1 MKKWV
6 CISGLLL
13 SLPLMAQAETPLQ
26 RWHADLSQGYAALA
40 HSSARLA
47 ESLEDYCAAPDA
59 ARQHEVREQWSRAF
73 MDWQAVR
80 FVDFG
85 PVEQDSLAWQMQFW
99 PDKKNLIARKSQ
111 MLLRSETPVT
121 VESLAAEGV
130 AVKGFPALEYM
141 LFEYESGEGVGSAC
155 AVSVPT
161 GRLIAENA
169 QRLVQDWQQF
179 QTHFESQPS
188 YESDMVKAAIHAA
201 EILRDKRLGEPMG
214 LSGSARR
221 LHFLADAWRSG
232 QSLRTIEASLDGLNR
247 YFMPGLK
254 LLLEPRAPELLE
266 GTQERLDS
274 ALEKARA
281 LPSGIKPLLDDNS
294 GYRQLQSLFISVD
307 TLGIHLNDSVAVELG
322 IVKGFNSSD
331 GD

>member
-1 MKKWV
+1 MKKWA
-6 CISGLLL
+6 CIASLLL
-13 SLPLMAQAETPLQ
+13 PLTAQAETPLE

-40 HSSARLA
+40 QSSAQLA
-47 ESLEDYCAAPDA
+47 NTLETYCAAPDQTLQTE
-59 ARQHEVREQWSRAF
+59 ARQQWSRAF

-80 FVDFG
+80 FVEFG
-85 PVEQDSLAWQMQFW
+85 PIEQDSLAWQMQFW

-111 MLLRSETPVT
+111 MLLRSEAPVT
-121 VESLAAEGV
+121 LESLAAEGV

-141 LFEYESGEGVGSAC
+141 LFEYEPGKGVGSAC
-155 AVSVPT
+155 SATLPVSK
-161 GRLIAENA
+161 LIEHNA
-169 QRLVQDWQQF
+169 DRLVQSWQQF
-179 QTHFESQPS
+179 QIHFQSNPA
-188 YESDMVKAAIHAA
+188 YEADMVKAAIHAA
-201 EILRDKRLGEPMG
+201 EIMRDKRLGEPMG

-221 LHFLADAWRSG
+221 LHFLADAWRSE

-254 LLLEPRAPELLE
+254 LLLEPRAPELLQE
-266 GTQERLDS
+266 TQERLDT

>member
-1 MKKWV
+1 MKKWA
-6 CISGLLL
+6 CIASLM
-13 SLPLMAQAETPLQ
+13 LPLVAQAESPLQ

-40 HSSARLA
+40 QSSAQ
-47 ESLEDYCAAPDA
+47 LEKTLETYCAAPDQA
-59 ARQHEVREQWSRAF
+59 QQEEARQQWSQAF
-73 MDWQAVR
+73 MAWQAVR

-121 VESLAAEGV
+121 AEALSAEGV
-130 AVKGFPALEYM
+130 AVKGFPALEYL
-141 LFEYESGEGVGSAC
+141 LFEYEPKQGVGSAC
-155 AVSVPT
+155 AVTVPV
-161 GRLIAENA
+161 GKLIARNA
-169 QRLVQDWQQF
+169 ATLEQSWQQF

-188 YESDMVKAAIHAA
+188 YESDMIKAAIHAT
-201 EILRDKRLGEPMG
+201 EIMRDKRLGEPMG
-214 LSGSARR
+214 LSGNSRR
-221 LHFLADAWRSG
+221 LHFLADAWRSE

-247 YFMPGLK
+247 YFMPGLRR
-254 LLLEPRAPELLE
+254 LLEPRAPELLQD
-266 GTQERLDS
+266 TQERLEG

-281 LPSGIKPLLDDNS
+281 LRSGIKPLLDDS
-294 GYRQLQSLFISVD
+294 AGYRQLQSLFISVD